1 MFEEDSPPIVR
12 IDKWLWAARFFKTRG
27 LAAQA
32 IAGGLVEINGS
43 RSKPSRTVRPG
54 DQLTI
59 RRGGYEWSII
69 VRDVSNLRG
78 PALQAQALYDETE
91 ESVQRREAT
100 MAQLRFERPPE
111 FELPGRPSKK
121 DRRAMAR
128 FTKRRW

>member
-32 IAGGLVEINGS
+32 VAGGLVEINGS

-59 RRGGYEWSII
+59 RRGGYEWSVI

-91 ESVQRREAT
+91 ESMQRREAT